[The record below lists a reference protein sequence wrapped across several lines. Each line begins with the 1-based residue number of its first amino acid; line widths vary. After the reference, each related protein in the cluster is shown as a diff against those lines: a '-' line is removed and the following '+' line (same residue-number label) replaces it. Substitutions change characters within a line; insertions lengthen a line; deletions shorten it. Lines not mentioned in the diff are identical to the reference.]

1 MSKVREPG
9 SESGAVGEAQVILA
23 GNGGEERAAE
33 AGKQAPPDVMD
44 LFRRVMSKL
53 DKTGEDMNRLS
64 EAMRKN
70 HEEVNSAFC
79 QLKDFV
85 WCGLEEV
92 REEARRHTDDA
103 CSALREVTEREMQAC
118 REEISALQLALKEQ
132 STTMDRLQERKME
145 PPEEERLPK
154 DVCSDP
160 GEWMAWQRDLPV
172 GASCKRET
180 EKARNRTVTSPRL
193 ANQLSFLSPD
203 LTPPLSPAPASGN
216 QFTPLHSPASPV
228 PQCLQASPRDCQ
240 RWRKPSEFDGKV
252 AWEAYLAQFELLAG
266 AQGWDDDEKALQ
278 LVSGLRGAAL
288 EVLAHLTS
296 QQRTVYSHVVG
307 ALQRRFGHHHQAE
320 VYRARLKARVRARG
334 ESLPQ
339 LAQELETLV
348 RHAYPAAAEDMVT
361 VLTRDYFVDALQDRE
376 LQLYIKQAHPED
388 VQVALARALE
398 LEAFLRT
405 SVLGAALEVPRKFY
419 PNREF
424 RARRTQVGESP
435 VEQSGATQ
443 RVSLTGFQGICWR
456 CGKKGHR
463 RSDCPRGRQTRSL
476 ERKPISAFQPCCAS
490 CGRYGHFSVAC
501 TASKDMQVG
510 NEEGL
515 DAGANSQPT
524 LIGSHTV

>member
-1 MSKVREPG
+1 
-9 SESGAVGEAQVILA
+9 
-23 GNGGEERAAE
+23 
-33 AGKQAPPDVMD
+33 
-44 LFRRVMSKL
+44 MSKL

-132 STTMDRLQERKME
+132 STTMDRLQEKKME
-145 PPEEERLPK
+145 PPEEERLAK

-160 GEWMAWQRDLPV
+160 GEWMAWQRDLP
-172 GASCKRET
+172 
-180 EKARNRTVTSPRL
+180 
-193 ANQLSFLSPD
+193 
-203 LTPPLSPAPASGN
+203 
-216 QFTPLHSPASPV
+216 
-228 PQCLQASPRDCQ
+228 CLQASPRDCQ

-266 AQGWDDDEKALQ
+266 AQGWDDNEKALQ

-320 VYRARLKARVRARG
+320 GYRARLKARVRARG

-388 VQVALARALE
+388 VQVALAKALE

-405 SVLGAALEVPRKFY
+405 SVLGAAVEVQRKFY

-424 RARRTQVGESP
+424 RAQVGESP
-435 VEQSGATQ
+435 VEQSVATQ
-443 RVSLTGFQGICWR
+443 RVSLIGFHGICWR

-463 RSDCPRGRQTRSL
+463 RSDCPRGRRTHSL
-476 ERKPISAFQPCCAS
+476 ERKTISACQPCCAS

>member
-1 MSKVREPG
+1 MSKVPEPG

-23 GNGGEERAAE
+23 GNGGEEHAAE

-53 DKTGEDMNRLS
+53 DKTGEDMKSRLS

-70 HEEVNSAFC
+70 YEEVNSALC

-92 REEARRHTDDA
+92 REEARRHNDDA

-160 GEWMAWQRDLPV
+160 
-172 GASCKRET
+172 
-180 EKARNRTVTSPRL
+180 
-193 ANQLSFLSPD
+193 
-203 LTPPLSPAPASGN
+203 
-216 QFTPLHSPASPV
+216 ASPH
-228 PQCLQASPRDCQ
+228 DCQ

-266 AQGWDDDEKALQ
+266 AQGWDDNEKALQ
-278 LVSGLRGAAL
+278 LVSGLRGVAL

-307 ALQRRFGHHHQAE
+307 ALQRRFGHPHQAE
-320 VYRARLKARVRARG
+320 VYRFRLKARVRARG
-334 ESLPQ
+334 ESFPQ

-405 SVLGAALEVPRKFY
+405 SVLGAAS
-419 PNREF
+419 

-435 VEQSGATQ
+435 VEQSVATQ

-463 RSDCPRGRQTRSL
+463 RSDCPRGRRTRSL

-490 CGRYGHFSVAC
+490 CGRYRYFSVAC

>member
-1 MSKVREPG
+1 
-9 SESGAVGEAQVILA
+9 
-23 GNGGEERAAE
+23 
-33 AGKQAPPDVMD
+33 
-44 LFRRVMSKL
+44 
-53 DKTGEDMNRLS
+53 
-64 EAMRKN
+64 
-70 HEEVNSAFC
+70 
-79 QLKDFV
+79 
-85 WCGLEEV
+85 
-92 REEARRHTDDA
+92 
-103 CSALREVTEREMQAC
+103 
-118 REEISALQLALKEQ
+118 
-132 STTMDRLQERKME
+132 
-145 PPEEERLPK
+145 
-154 DVCSDP
+154 
-160 GEWMAWQRDLPV
+160 
-172 GASCKRET
+172 
-180 EKARNRTVTSPRL
+180 
-193 ANQLSFLSPD
+193 
-203 LTPPLSPAPASGN
+203 
-216 QFTPLHSPASPV
+216 
-228 PQCLQASPRDCQ
+228 
-240 RWRKPSEFDGKV
+240 
-252 AWEAYLAQFELLAG
+252 
-266 AQGWDDDEKALQ
+266 
-278 LVSGLRGAAL
+278 
-288 EVLAHLTS
+288 
-296 QQRTVYSHVVG
+296 
-307 ALQRRFGHHHQAE
+307 
-320 VYRARLKARVRARG
+320 
-334 ESLPQ
+334 

-405 SVLGAALEVPRKFY
+405 SVLGAAVEVPRKFY

-463 RSDCPRGRQTRSL
+463 RSDCPRGRRTRSL

>member
-1 MSKVREPG
+1 MSKIPEPG
-9 SESGAVGEAQVILA
+9 SESGAVGEAQVILV

-33 AGKQAPPDVMD
+33 AGKQAPPGVMD
-44 LFRRVMSKL
+44 LFRKVMSKL

-70 HEEVNSAFC
+70 HEE
-79 QLKDFV
+79 
-85 WCGLEEV
+85 
-92 REEARRHTDDA
+92 
-103 CSALREVTEREMQAC
+103 
-118 REEISALQLALKEQ
+118 
-132 STTMDRLQERKME
+132 
-145 PPEEERLPK
+145 
-154 DVCSDP
+154 
-160 GEWMAWQRDLPV
+160 
-172 GASCKRET
+172 
-180 EKARNRTVTSPRL
+180 
-193 ANQLSFLSPD
+193 LSYLSPD
-203 LTPPLSPAPASGN
+203 LTPPLSPSA
-216 QFTPLHSPASPV
+216 PASPV

-266 AQGWDDDEKALQ
+266 AQGWDDHEKALQ

-320 VYRARLKARVRARG
+320 VYRARLKARVRAKG

-376 LQLYIKQAHPED
+376 LQLYIKQVHPEG

-398 LEAFLRT
+398 LEAFLCT
-405 SVLGAALEVPRKFY
+405 SVLGAAVEVPRKFY

-435 VEQSGATQ
+435 VEQCGATQ

-463 RSDCPRGRQTRSL
+463 WSDCPRGRRTRSP
-476 ERKPISAFQPCCAS
+476 ERKPISAFQPYCGS
-490 CGRYGHFSVAC
+490 CGPYGHFSVAC

-524 LIGSHTV
+524 LIGSYTV